1 MLVLHQWIRSFL
13 TTVLSQLTLSKKQQW
28 HTELFQVWFDAKE
41 KVKVILFQ
49 NAKNMFDTEKKCGC
63 DFRCVGLS
71 KTAKNNLTI
80 FNGKK
85 SFYFDRMF
93 SSICIILTYIC
104 TYVRRYITSDP
115 FWFFIKHRILSFI
128 ERTRSRFL
136 FVFCF
141 CIEHISRLHAQKRAE
156 SALCLIE
163 TS

>member
-1 MLVLHQWIRSFL
+1 MKSNSIPVWLLYWDFLTFSLAFNPYNSCLDYSIKEEKKNKQKITNQKFRAIFKLKLFVLVLHQWIRSFL

-93 SSICIILTYIC
+93 SSICII
-104 TYVRRYITSDP
+104 
-115 FWFFIKHRILSFI
+115 
-128 ERTRSRFL
+128 
-136 FVFCF
+136 
-141 CIEHISRLHAQKRAE
+141 
-156 SALCLIE
+156 
-163 TS
+163 